1 VADLARETAENRGV
15 RLDVVPVAES
25 VRVRVD
31 PSLVHVVVAN
41 LLGNAVDFA
50 LQGTEG
56 PPRVTIGIDAGAGEA
71 RVRVIDNGP
80 GVAGAVRAR
89 IFEPFV
95 TGRPNGVGIGLAL
108 SRNIAR
114 AHGGDLTLEE
124 SMAGASFRLT
134 LPLEAP

>member
-1 VADLARETAENRGV
+1 
-15 RLDVVPVAES
+15 
-25 VRVRVD
+25 
-31 PSLVHVVVAN
+31 VAN
-41 LLGNAVDFA
+41 LVGNALDFA
-50 LQGTEG
+50 QQGTDG
-56 PPRVTIGIDAGAGEA
+56 PPRVVVGVDAAAGQA

-80 GVAGAVRAR
+80 GVADAVRAR

-108 SRNIAR
+108 SRKIAR

-124 SMAGASFRLT
+124 TLAGAAFRLT